1 MSFFLYLMIF
11 YDIILLIDM
20 KKIIIWFISILIIL
34 FLLIMYININN
45 NKYNDK
51 LENNIINNTEIKK
64 IRYINKYDNYYIVTN
79 NKYIYLI
86 DSKYDII
93 LKKDISLIHK
103 NTNNYDI
110 IYKDEYLMYFNDYI
124 KDDILVYEYYDI
136 NTYELIDRV
145 FVGGKNE

>member
-34 FLLIMYININN
+34 FLLIMYMNINN

-64 IRYINKYDNYYIVTN
+64 IRYIKKYDNYYIVTN

>member
-1 MSFFLYLMIF
+1 
-11 YDIILLIDM
+11 
-20 KKIIIWFISILIIL
+20 
-34 FLLIMYININN
+34 MYININN